1 MKKKKEIKYKVFNTN
16 RFRKAVFI
24 LILVISI
31 IFLTMLGFAICNKV
45 FVPLAL
51 ITFSMLLFGICYYY
65 IEEKRKN
72 KLVYILFSVGVIIIV
87 VEVIYTLVNIL

>member
-1 MKKKKEIKYKVFNTN
+1 MNKKKEVKYKVFNAEK
-16 RFRKAVFI
+16 FRKAEFI
-24 LILVISI
+24 VALVISI
-31 IFLTMLGFAICNKV
+31 IFLLMLGFAICNKV

-51 ITFSMLLFGICYYY
+51 ITFSMLLFSICYYY
-65 IEEKRKN
+65 IDDKSKK